1 MKTHVE
7 SGLAVWLADDPA
19 RSLSR
24 QRVGLITN
32 ASSVTRALVP
42 TRDALLEAGVQ
53 LAALFGP
60 EHGFVATVA
69 DAEPVPSGRDRRTG
83 LPIYSLFG
91 DVYKPTPEMLAG
103 LDVLVY
109 DLQDV
114 GVRFYTFTTTLA
126 FVLEAC
132 AEHQLPLIVLDRP
145 NPITGALIEGPLLN
159 PQQQSFLGHGPL
171 PLRYGLTLG
180 ELAQFYNRELKLNA
194 PLTVVK
200 LRGWQRAQWYDETD
214 LLWVPPSPGMPHFDT
229 TVVYPG
235 TCLIEGTNVTEGR
248 GTPLPFEVIGAPWID
263 GEALADKLNALR
275 LDGVRFRAVEFT
287 PSEWKYTQQLCQGVQ
302 AHVTDRAALR
312 PVTMGLHLIR
322 TIREMYPEDF
332 AWRADHFDVLI
343 GNASTREQLERGV
356 PIDTLTAAWEAEQT
370 VFSARSRAYWL
381 YD

>member
-7 SGLAVWLADDPA
+7 SGLAVLLSDDPA
-19 RSLSR
+19 RTLPGR
-24 QRVGLITN
+24 RVGLVTN
-32 ASSVTRALVP
+32 ASSVTRAVVP
-42 TRDALLEAGVQ
+42 TRDALLAAGVQ
-53 LAALFGP
+53 LATLFGP
-60 EHGFVATVA
+60 EHGFSATVA

-126 FVLEAC
+126 FLLEAC
-132 AEHQLPLIVLDRP
+132 AEHHLPVVVLDRP
-145 NPITGALIEGPLLN
+145 NPITGALIEGPLLD

-200 LRGWQRAQWYDETD
+200 MRGWSRAQWYDETD

-263 GEALADKLNALR
+263 GEALADELNALH

-287 PSEWKYTQQLCQGVQ
+287 PSEWKYPQQLCRGVQ
-302 AHVTDRAALR
+302 AHVTDRAVLR
-312 PVTMGLHLIR
+312 PVTLGLHLIR
-322 TIREMYPEDF
+322 TIRAMYPRQF
-332 AWRADHFDVLI
+332 AWRAEHFDVLI
-343 GNASTREQLERGV
+343 GNTTTREQLERGV
-356 PIDTLTAAWEAEQT
+356 SVDTITATWGAEQAA
-370 VFSARSRAYWL
+370 FRARSRAYWL

>member
-1 MKTHVE
+1 MKTRVE
-7 SGLAVWLADDPA
+7 SGVDVLLSEGAERVLAG
-19 RSLSR
+19 
-24 QRVGLITN
+24 QRVGLVTN
-32 ASSVTRALVP
+32 ASSASRALIP
-42 TRDALLEAGVQ
+42 TRDALREAGVQ
-53 LAALFGP
+53 IVALFGP

-91 DVYKPTPEMLAG
+91 DVYKPTPTMLTG
-103 LDVLVY
+103 IDCLMY

-126 FVLEAC
+126 FLLEAC
-132 AEHQLPLIVLDRP
+132 AEHQLPLVVLDRP
-145 NPITGALIEGPLLN
+145 NPITGALIEGPLLD

-180 ELAQFYNRELKLNA
+180 ELANFYNRELNLNA

-200 LRGWQRAQWYDETD
+200 LHGWQRAQWYDETD
-214 LLWVPPSPGMPHFDT
+214 LPWVPPSPGMPHFDT

-263 GEALADKLNALR
+263 GEALADNLNALR

-287 PSEWKYTQQLCQGVQ
+287 PSEWKYTQQLCRGVQ

-312 PVTMGLHLIR
+312 PVVMGLHLIR

-343 GNASTREQLERGV
+343 GNTTTREQLESGV
-356 PIDTLTAAWEAEQT
+356 PVETITAAWASEQAA
-370 VFSARSRAYWL
+370 FSARSRTYQL